1 MTFRLSSRGQ
11 QITTCQLS
19 RAHCFNKYAFIEA
32 QLQLF
37 IYSTIYGCSCPRG
50 NNCNKGGVILQLKMF
65 TIKVLSKN
73 FTVTKSLLTPTAE
86 TQTVVQPLLLRTG
99 RHSMTEKLGW
109 PRSALA
115 SGFSLTILPT
125 LAPSYN
131 TPGNATLPR
140 RGPCCFH
147 LTLLPDVR
155 FFPKS
160 TNLWS
165 CSAWVN
171 SFQGG
176 WVS

>member
-1 MTFRLSSRGQ
+1 MFSLLIPLSRYGWIKLWYCISNNKSSGSSKCYPLHWWGSITWQELVGLTSLLSFTVQYFCCDMTFRLLIRGQ

-73 FTVTKSLLTPTAE
+73 FTVTKNLLTPAAE

-109 PRSALA
+109 PRSA
-115 SGFSLTILPT
+115 
-125 LAPSYN
+125 
-131 TPGNATLPR
+131 
-140 RGPCCFH
+140 
-147 LTLLPDVR
+147 
-155 FFPKS
+155 
-160 TNLWS
+160 
-165 CSAWVN
+165 
-171 SFQGG
+171 
-176 WVS
+176 

>member
-1 MTFRLSSRGQ
+1 MTFRLLIRGQ

-73 FTVTKSLLTPTAE
+73 FTVTKNLLTPAAE

-125 LAPSYN
+125 LAPLQYSRKRH
-131 TPGNATLPR
+131 PSQEG
-140 RGPCCFH
+140 
-147 LTLLPDVR
+147 TLLLPPDTPSWCAILSQIYQPV
-155 FFPKS
+155 K
-160 TNLWS
+160 LL
-165 CSAWVN
+165 CL
-171 SFQGG
+171 G
-176 WVS
+176 